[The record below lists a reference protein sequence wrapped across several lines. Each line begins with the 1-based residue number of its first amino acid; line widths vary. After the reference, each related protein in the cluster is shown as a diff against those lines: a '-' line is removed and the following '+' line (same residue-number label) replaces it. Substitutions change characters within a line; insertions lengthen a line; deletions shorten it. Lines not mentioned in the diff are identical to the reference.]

1 MAFENALA
9 FASMALSESVQA
21 GRLMKAIKEAAD
33 DQTIRTLS
41 DHGRAYDNFK
51 QWKQN
56 RAILA
61 PGDAYDKYT
70 EESDESKLPCVSPFV
85 ENFQDL
91 YARETRP
98 STTYVLYDKSG
109 KGKSMGAIA
118 LLKDFYLLEENT
130 ELQGIMI
137 QPQQDGG
144 DYMESVASLL
154 KASNVEGWLNLLL
167 FVLNEKPRTKKPS
180 LLVLDDF
187 FFDEEGRNKRFISR
201 IYNTLKRAQSERYN
215 IIVVVITK
223 EKHVADCL
231 CSMNGGERIQP
242 MVGRYETKEN
252 DVLFKAQC
260 ALKLAD
266 ERQPLTNP
274 TWKLVRWTKDLLIE
288 AVKYEF
294 PESELE
300 SISYDFIEDG
310 MTPLQVCGMVAAK
323 LQAGTG
329 RWPVSPRR
337 RGQFFEPD
345 SSGGRAQQSRLP
357 VYRQ

>member
-1 MAFENALA
+1 MVFETALA

-33 DQTIRTLS
+33 DETIRTLS

-51 QWKQN
+51 KWKQN
-56 RAILA
+56 RTILA
-61 PGDAYDKYT
+61 PGDAYDKYI
-70 EESDESKLPCVSPFV
+70 EESNESKIACVSPFV

-91 YARETRP
+91 YAKETRP
-98 STTYVLYDKSG
+98 STVYVLYDKSG
-109 KGKSMGAIA
+109 TGKSMGAIA
-118 LLKDFYLLEENT
+118 FLKDFYLLEENT

-137 QPQQDGG
+137 QPQQEGG
-144 DYMESVASLL
+144 DYMESVATLL
-154 KASNVEGWLNLLL
+154 KASDVEGWLNLLL

-187 FFDEEGRNKRFISR
+187 FFDEEGKNKRFISR
-201 IYNTLKRAQSERYN
+201 IYNTLKRAHRERYN

-231 CSMNGGERIQP
+231 CSLNGGERIQP
-242 MVGRYETKEN
+242 MIGRYETKEN
-252 DVLFKAQC
+252 DVFFKAQC

-274 TWKLVRWTKDLLIE
+274 TWKPVRWTKDLLVE
-288 AVKYEF
+288 AVEYEF
-294 PESELE
+294 SESELE

-310 MTPLQVCGMVAAK
+310 MTPLHVCDMVAAK

-329 RWPVSPRR
+329 RRPVSPRR

-345 SSGGRAQQSRLP
+345 LSG
-357 VYRQ
+357 

>member
-1 MAFENALA
+1 MVVFETALA
-9 FASMALSESVQA
+9 FASMALSESVET
-21 GRLMKAIKEAAD
+21 GRLIKAIKEAAD
-33 DQTIRTLS
+33 DETIRTLS

-51 QWKQN
+51 KWKQN

-61 PGDAYDKYT
+61 PGDAYDKYI
-70 EESDESKLPCVSPFV
+70 EESNETKTACVSPFV

-98 STTYVLYDKSG
+98 STAYVLYDKSG
-109 KGKSMGAIA
+109 TGKSMGAIA

-137 QPQQDGG
+137 QPQQEAG
-144 DYMESVASLL
+144 DYMESVATLL

-187 FFDEEGRNKRFISR
+187 FFDEEGRNKMFISR
-201 IYNTLKRAQSERYN
+201 IYNTLKQSQRYN

-223 EKHVADCL
+223 QKHVADCL
-231 CSMNGGERIQP
+231 CSMNGGERIKP
-242 MVGRYETKEN
+242 MMGRYETKEN
-252 DVLFKAQC
+252 DFVFKALC

-274 TWKLVRWTKDLLIE
+274 TWKPVCWTKDLLIE
-288 AVKYEF
+288 AVEYEF
-294 PESELE
+294 SESELE
-300 SISYDFIEDG
+300 SISYDFIKDG
-310 MTPLQVCGMVAAK
+310 MTPLEVCDMVAAK

-329 RWPVSPRR
+329 RRPVSPRR
-337 RGQFFEPD
+337 RGQFFK
-345 SSGGRAQQSRLP
+345 
-357 VYRQ
+357 